1 MIAALAFVP
10 LDRVI
15 EHFEQLQE
23 HVSDAVT
30 RVLDYFEDNYVGRP
44 LRHGRRPPIFVFAHS
59 LWNMYARTDAQ
70 LPRTNNSVEGWHRS
84 FQAGLGS
91 YHPNFWRFLSYLI
104 SEDAVHE
111 LRRSQMLV
119 GQQAPPPRKR
129 YADCNARLLTVV
141 RDYSQ
146 RDGLDYLRGVAYNIS
161 F

>member
-1 MIAALAFVP
+1 M
-10 LDRVI
+10 
-15 EHFEQLQE
+15 H
-23 HVSDAVT
+23 
-30 RVLDYFEDNYVGRP
+30 N
-44 LRHGRRPPIFVFAHS
+44 

-91 YHPNFWRFLSYLI
+91 YHLNLWRFLSYLI

-111 LRRSQMLV
+111 LRRSQLLV
-119 GQQAPPPRKR
+119 GQQAPPP
-129 YADCNARLLTVV
+129 VV
-141 RDYSQ
+141 RDYAQ